1 MNFYKLYNLIEN
13 QNFFKNFSF
22 IDKIITQTHA
32 KEIYNLLLGMFPE
45 AKQIIDYQYRE
56 ESGKPFAEWR
66 RMIFEIENHVLNGP
80 EMIDPKLINI
90 DHETN
95 KDRQAKFDQYVKD
108 KQEGKYAQYFRKDMS
123 DPRTVDFAKMP
134 PITVIE
140 ENGVYDI
147 VDGAHRAFLAKRL
160 NKPLNAYIWKQRNN
174 NHPNV
179 AKIKAL
185 FNSQP

>member
-1 MNFYKLYNLIEN
+1 
-13 QNFFKNFSF
+13 
-22 IDKIITQTHA
+22 
-32 KEIYNLLLGMFPE
+32 
-45 AKQIIDYQYRE
+45 
-56 ESGKPFAEWR
+56 
-66 RMIFEIENHVLNGP
+66 
-80 EMIDPKLINI
+80 
-90 DHETN
+90 
-95 KDRQAKFDQYVKD
+95 
-108 KQEGKYAQYFRKDMS
+108 MS
-123 DPRTVDFAKMP
+123 DPRTVDLAKMP